1 MRTKIIC
8 FLVCLLFLV
17 LGSGPLAQSGIDYCP
32 LHPNDLSIVSP
43 APEMWSPSSPRA
55 YTVPRKQ
62 VLLEIATAT
71 W

>member
-1 MRTKIIC
+1 M
-8 FLVCLLFLV
+8 CLTVLLWGAV
-17 LGSGPLAQSGIDYCP
+17 LGAQPEPNFCP
-32 LHPNDLSIVSP
+32 VETGKEAKEISVFKTHPV
-43 APEMWSPSSPRA
+43 PSSKT